1 MKTLVIVE
9 SPAKSK
15 TIQKYLGSQYI
26 VVSSKGH
33 LRDLSKSGQGR
44 LGLDIDN
51 KFTPKY
57 VNIKDKKTII
67 DDLKKKAKGN
77 KVLLAADLDREGEA
91 ISWHIAQ
98 LLKLDENEE
107 NRVVFTEITKD
118 SIVEAIKIPRKIDYD
133 LVSSQETRRV
143 LDRII
148 GFKLSRLIQ
157 SKVKSR
163 SAGRVQSVALKM
175 IVELEE
181 EIQKFIP
188 EEYWKLTGEYKEL
201 ELEFE
206 SINGSKKEFSNENDV
221 DEVLSQMNGQF
232 IVKDIIT
239 KDKKKKP
246 NKPYITST
254 LQQDASSKLGI
265 SPSRTMQIAQKLYE
279 GVTVNGEHLGLI
291 TYMRTDSYRLSN
303 VFLDDCNKFVENKYG
318 TEYVGKYF
326 APKNNKGAQDAHE
339 AIRPTRLD
347 ITPEIAKQAL
357 TAQELKLY
365 DMIYS
370 RALAATM
377 TDAIMETTK
386 AVLDDNGVQFK
397 LNTQTIK
404 FEGYLKVYAKFT
416 QTKIIILPK
425 ELKENAIVDSVVIS
439 KTQHYTKPKARF
451 NQASIIKEMEENGI
465 GRPSTYAAT
474 VNTLKLRGYVTVDD
488 KKLIPT
494 KQGILTVKKLGE
506 YFDDIV
512 NVEYTAK
519 LEERLDKI
527 ARGDDNYYSTI
538 SEFYFDF
545 IKVFDEAM
553 ENMEVVPDEVTG
565 EICPNCGSNMVHK
578 LGRFGRF
585 EACSNYPECKYIKKI
600 NSDIPTGI
608 TCVECGTGEIV
619 IKTATKGRSKGKH
632 FYACNNY
639 PKCQTIYKE
648 EKTEMSC
655 SICGKDIIK
664 VAGKNVCSN
673 SECAGVSAY
682 NSK

>member
-15 TIQKYLGSQYI
+15 TIQKYLGSKYI
-26 VVSSKGH
+26 VMSSKGH
-33 LRDLSKSGQGR
+33 LRDLGKSGPGR
-44 LGLDIDN
+44 LGLDFEN
-51 KFTPKY
+51 NFAPKY
-57 VNIKDKKTII
+57 VNIKDKKAII

-77 KVLLAADLDREGEA
+77 NVLIASDLDREGEA

-98 LLKLDENEE
+98 LLKLDENDE

-118 SIVEAIKIPRKIDYD
+118 SIVEAIKQPRKIDHD

-188 EEYWKLTGEYKEL
+188 EEYWTITGKYNDL
-201 ELEFE
+201 ELEFDKF
-206 SINGSKKEFSNENDV
+206 NGKKKELSNESDV
-221 DEVLSQMNGQF
+221 DEVLSQLGEQY
-232 IVKDIIT
+232 IVSEIT
-239 KDKKKKP
+239 SKDKKKKSH
-246 NKPYITST
+246 KPYITST

-265 SPSRTMQIAQKLYE
+265 APSRTMQIAQKLYE
-279 GVTVNGEHLGLI
+279 GVTVNGEHFGLI
-291 TYMRTDSYRLSN
+291 TYMRTDSYRLSY
-303 VFLDDCNKFVENKYG
+303 VFLDDCKKFVSSKYG
-318 TEYVGKYF
+318 DEYVSEYF
-326 APKNNKGAQDAHE
+326 APKNKKGAQDAHE
-339 AIRPTRLD
+339 AIRPTRVD
-347 ITPEIAKQAL
+347 ITPEVARSAL
-357 TAQELKLY
+357 TPQELKLY
-365 DMIYS
+365 EMIYA
-370 RALAATM
+370 RAVAATM
-377 TDAIMETTK
+377 SDAVMATTK
-386 AVLDDNGVQFK
+386 AILDNNGVTFK
-397 LNTQTIK
+397 LNAQTVK
-404 FEGYLKVYAKFT
+404 FEGYLKVFGKFT
-416 QTKIIILPK
+416 QTKIVVLPN
-425 ELKENAIVDSVVIS
+425 EFKENSVIS
-439 KTQHYTKPKARF
+439 NINIEKMQHFTKPKPRF

-474 VNTLKLRGYVTVDD
+474 VNTLKLRGYVTVED

-506 YFDDIV
+506 YFNDIV

-527 ARGDDNYYSTI
+527 ASGEDDYYSTV
-538 SEFYFDF
+538 SEFYEDF

-553 ENMEVVPDEVTG
+553 EKMEIVPDEETG
-565 EICPNCGSNMVHK
+565 EICPNCGSKMVHK
-578 LGRFGRF
+578 LGRFGKF
-585 EACSNYPECKYIKKI
+585 EACSNYPECKYIKKK
-600 NSDIPTGI
+600 NSDIRTGI
-608 TCVECGTGEIV
+608 ECTECESGEIV
-619 IKTATKGRSKGKH
+619 VKTATKGRTKGNH

-648 EKTEMSC
+648 EKTDLLCPE
-655 SICGKDIIK
+655 CGKPIVK
-664 VAGKNVCSN
+664 VAGISICSA
-673 SECAGVSAY
+673 SEC
-682 NSK
+682 NSILQKIS

>member
-15 TIQKYLGSQYI
+15 TIQKYLGSKYI
-26 VVSSKGH
+26 VMSSKGH
-33 LRDLSKSGQGR
+33 LRDLGKSGPGR
-44 LGLDIDN
+44 LGLDLEN

-77 KVLLAADLDREGEA
+77 NVLLAADLDREGEA

-98 LLKLDENEE
+98 LLKLNEDDE

-118 SIVEAIKIPRKIDYD
+118 SILDAIKEPRKIDHD

-181 EIQKFIP
+181 EIQSFVP
-188 EEYWKLTGEYKEL
+188 EEYWKITAKYKEL
-201 ELEFE
+201 ELEFDKLDGE
-206 SINGSKKEFSNENDV
+206 KKEFSNETEVN
-221 DEVLSQMNGQF
+221 EVLSRLGERY
-232 IVKDIIT
+232 IVKEISS
-239 KDKKKKP
+239 KDKNKKP
-246 NKPYITST
+246 HKPYITST

-265 SPSRTMQIAQKLYE
+265 APSRTMQIAQKLYE

-303 VFLDDCNKFVENKYG
+303 VFLDECERFVANKYG
-318 TEYVGKYF
+318 DKYVAKYF
-326 APKNNKGAQDAHE
+326 APKNKKGAQDAHE
-339 AIRPTRLD
+339 AIRPTRVD
-347 ITPEIAKQAL
+347 ITPEIAKSSL

-365 DMIYS
+365 ELIYS

-377 TDAIMETTK
+377 SDAVMATTK
-386 AVLDDNGVQFK
+386 AVLDNNGVTFK
-397 LNTQTIK
+397 LNAQTIK
-404 FEGYLKVYAKFT
+404 FDGYLKVFGKFT
-416 QTKIIILPK
+416 QTKVVLLPEEFQK
-425 ELKENAIVDSVVIS
+425 DSLIENINVE
-439 KTQHYTKPKARF
+439 KMQHFTKPKARF

-474 VNTLKLRGYVTVDD
+474 VNTLKLRGYVTIED

-506 YFDDIV
+506 YFNDIV
-512 NVEYTAK
+512 NVEYTARM
-519 LEERLDKI
+519 EERLDKI
-527 ARGDDNYYSTI
+527 ASGEDDYYSTV
-538 SEFYFDF
+538 SEFYSDF
-545 IKVFDEAM
+545 IQVFDEAM
-553 ENMEVVPDEVTG
+553 EKMDVVPDEETG
-565 EICPNCGSNMVHK
+565 EICPNCGSKMVNK
-578 LGRFGRF
+578 LGRFGKF
-585 EACSNYPECKYIKKI
+585 EACSNYPECKYIKKK
-600 NSDIPTGI
+600 NSDIDTGI
-608 TCVECGTGEIV
+608 ECTECDSGKIV
-619 IKTATKGRSKGKH
+619 IKTATKGRAKGNH

-648 EKTEMSC
+648 EKTDLLC
-655 SICGKDIIK
+655 STCGKPMLKI
-664 VAGKNVCSN
+664 
-673 SECAGVSAY
+673 AGVTICSDSGCNAILHKI
-682 NSK
+682 S